1 MTASRL
7 RTVLTLAGVAFV
19 YFVAGRVGLALAF
32 VNQSASAVWPASG
45 VAVTAAVL
53 MGPVALP
60 AIAVGAFFVNF
71 STSGH
76 LLASVCIAFGN
87 TLECVAAAAFTRRL
101 GRGIALERAADILRF
116 TASAMIASTIAASIG
131 TATLEVLGLASSAS
145 ASMVWLTWWLGDTTG
160 IVLLVPACALWAV
173 PMPRTE
179 RARAEELALIAS
191 VMIVLVGV
199 FGTTDARIRG
209 LPYAFFMAPILLLSA
224 LRFRTRTTAALAVIE

>member
-101 GRGIALERAADILRF
+101 GRGIALERRAAERIYLMVMTGPPSPLRCSHAK
-116 TASAMIASTIAASIG
+116 TESAVTVSMRSLNRFAFGWSSKRM
-131 TATLEVLGLASSAS
+131 LARLTSAPRRSSAG
-145 ASMVWLTWWLGDTTG
+145 MRKV
-160 IVLLVPACALWAV
+160 
-173 PMPRTE
+173 
-179 RARAEELALIAS
+179 
-191 VMIVLVGV
+191 VG
-199 FGTTDARIRG
+199 
-209 LPYAFFMAPILLLSA
+209 S
-224 LRFRTRTTAALAVIE
+224 